1 MKSLKKMSKDERS
14 LLLFLETR
22 AVDYG
27 GRVNAKHMN
36 ADDFKIAEQWTKEG
50 FICFGR
56 IKFKHINSLQVLEQ
70 AQNNNSDG
78 ANSVVLSKEAW
89 KLAHAERKERFKRLW
104 LKRTWITTKENID
117 MHGIAKVRFGQT

>member
-1 MKSLKKMSKDERS
+1 MKSLKNMSKDEKS

-36 ADDFKIAEQWTKEG
+36 VDDFKIAEQWTKED

-56 IKFKHINSLQVLEQ
+56 IKFKHI
-70 AQNNNSDG
+70 NSDG

>member
-1 MKSLKKMSKDERS
+1 MKSLKNMSKDERS

-36 ADDFKIAEQWTKEG
+36 DDDFKIAERWTKEG
-50 FICFGR
+50 FISFGR
-56 IKFKHINSLQVLEQ
+56 IKFKHINS
-70 AQNNNSDG
+70 DG
-78 ANSVVLSKEAW
+78 ANSVNLSEEAW
-89 KLAHAERKERFKRLW
+89 KLAHEERKERFKRLW

-117 MHGIAKVRFGQT
+117 MHGIVKVRFGQT